1 MKGISIIICTHNGS
15 KRIHDTLKSIL
26 NLNINK
32 SFSFELLIINNNSN
46 DDTISFCNDILVNSF
61 IPFKILDEIKPGLNN
76 ARIKGVSNATFE
88 WLLFCDDDNILD
100 KNYLNVLFQII
111 NSNSQLG
118 AIGGCGL
125 PFFLGQP
132 PEWFSNFSHSYAV
145 GPQAPS
151 NGIMQNGTSLYGACL
166 AIRKKPILSL
176 IEKNF
181 TTTMTDRVGKK
192 FTSGGDLELCYLI
205 QLSGLSMYFD
215 DRLIFQ
221 HKLDASRLNW
231 DYYKKLK
238 AGIASGVGLLDS
250 YHYIFK
256 NDYKNSSSF
265 LIYYIKNLLKSILV
279 FTAVSLKSKL
289 YSKHITDLG
298 LIILKSKAESYCVNL
313 SRAYNHYK
321 QLKRTFGATV

>member
-32 SFSFELLIINNNSN
+32 CFSIELLIINNNSK
-46 DDTISFCNDILVNSF
+46 DDTISFCNDVLVNSF
-61 IPFKILDEIKPGLNN
+61 IPFKILDELKPGLNN
-76 ARIKGVSNATFE
+76 ARIKGFSNATFE
-88 WLLFCDDDNILD
+88 WVLFCDDDNILD
-100 KNYLNVLFQII
+100 KNYLNVLFEII
-111 NSNSQLG
+111 KSNSHLG
-118 AIGGCGL
+118 AIGGCGI
-125 PFFLGQP
+125 PFFLGQH
-132 PEWFSNFSHSYAV
+132 PEWFSDFSHSYAV
-145 GPQAPS
+145 GPQAHS
-151 NGIMQNGTSLYGACL
+151 NGMMKIGTSLYGACL
-166 AIRKKPILSL
+166 AIRKKPILNL

-221 HKLDASRLNW
+221 HKLNDSRLTW

-238 AGIASGVGLLDS
+238 AGIASGVGLLEP

-256 NDYKNSSSF
+256 NDYKNSSLF
-265 LIYYIKNLLKSILV
+265 LIYYVKNLLKSILV
-279 FTAVSLKSKL
+279 FTSVSLKSKL
-289 YSKHITDLG
+289 SSKHITDLG
-298 LIILKSKAESYCVNL
+298 LIILKAKAESYCVNL

-321 QLKRTFGATV
+321 QLKRTFGAAV